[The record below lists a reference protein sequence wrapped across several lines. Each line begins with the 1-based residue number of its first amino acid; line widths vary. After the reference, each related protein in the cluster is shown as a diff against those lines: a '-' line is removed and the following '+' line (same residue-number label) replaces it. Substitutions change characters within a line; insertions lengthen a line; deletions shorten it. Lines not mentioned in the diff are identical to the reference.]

1 MPEQSRTTIRVLVV
15 DDEPGIRDAY
25 RQVLA
30 ESDVSQE
37 VEGFRELRSRLFSRK
52 EPERSRAKARPHSTT
67 FEPVF
72 CDQAPA
78 AVAAV
83 KEALAHN
90 QPFAVV
96 FLDMR
101 MPPGPD
107 GVWAAAQIRELDPAV
122 EIVICTAYSDAD
134 PSDIGGLVPPE
145 DKLSYLQ
152 KPFHPHEV
160 RQMTIALG
168 SKWRA
173 ERRIVKLAYFDTLT
187 GLPNREQSHNRLVR
201 ALQAAQEN
209 DRTLAVLY
217 LDLDNFKRV
226 NDTLGHAAGDEL
238 LRRVADR
245 LRNSLRDRVD
255 TAVPGAGAGPR
266 LGDIARLGGDEFMVL
281 LPNMRS
287 PADAGGVAERLI
299 EALREPMQLA
309 SNSLVVTASV
319 GIAVYP
325 QDGTDAVTL
334 LRHAD
339 LAMYVA
345 KRRNPGTYAYYDA
358 SMNAIALHRFTIED
372 RLRGALARNELS
384 LLYQPQ
390 FDVRTASV
398 SGMEALLCWTS
409 GELGVVSSAE
419 FLPVAEETGLI
430 HSIGAW
436 VLRTACLQAKT
447 WRAEGLPVRRIAVN
461 VSGREFALA
470 DYPAQVATIVRE
482 TGIDPAL
489 LELEISESVVMADE
503 AWAERTINQLKQLG
517 VSLALDDFGIGYSRF
532 GRLRNLAVDRLK
544 IGRSFVT
551 SITEG
556 GDDRAI
562 ASAIIAMS
570 RSLHINVIA
579 EGVENFPQLAFLQ
592 EQDCQ
597 DAQGFLLSGPL
608 QAEEARRA
616 PEALGRARR
625 RLALATLQ
633 GAHRLRRPSVPGEFS
648 LQSPRRHARCA
659 TAGKLCGP
667 RSPISSGTPL
677 RGARRRRF
685 CAPACTAVSVSRP
698 VPPTNCSA
706 MSSTAR
712 AGAST

>member
-1 MPEQSRTTIRVLVV
+1 MPELNQTTIRVLVV

-25 RQVLA
+25 GQVLA

-37 VEGFRELRSRLFSRK
+37 VEGFRELRSRLFK
-52 EPERSRAKARPHSTT
+52 NAPAQSRAKGRSHSTT

-78 AVAAV
+78 AVTAV
-83 KEALAHN
+83 KEALARN

-107 GVWAAAQIRELDPAV
+107 GVWAAAHIRELDPAV

-173 ERRIVKLAYFDTLT
+173 ERRIVRLAYFDTLT

-201 ALQAAQEN
+201 ALQAAKEN

-226 NDTLGHAAGDEL
+226 NDTLGHTAGDEL
-238 LRRVADR
+238 LRLVADR

-255 TAVPGAGAGPR
+255 AAIPGAGAGAR

-281 LPNMRS
+281 LPNMRNA
-287 PADAGGVAERLI
+287 ADAGGVAERLI
-299 EALREPMQLA
+299 EALREPMQLDA
-309 SNSLVVTASV
+309 NSLAVTPSV

-345 KRRNPGTYAYYDA
+345 KRRSSGTYAYYDA

-390 FDVRTASV
+390 FDVRTAGV
-398 SGMEALLCWTS
+398 SGMEAVLRWS
-409 GELGVVSSAE
+409 SAELGVVSSAE

-430 HSIGAW
+430 LPIGAW
-436 VLRTACLQAKT
+436 MLRTACLQAKT
-447 WRAEGLPVRRIAVN
+447 WRAEGLAVQRIAVN
-461 VSGREFALA
+461 VSARQFALA
-470 DYPAQVATIVRE
+470 EYPSQVGAILQE
-482 TGIDPAL
+482 TGLDPAM
-489 LELEISESVVMADE
+489 LELEISESVVMANE
-503 AWAERTINQLKQLG
+503 SWAERTINQLKKLG
-517 VSLALDDFGIGYSRF
+517 VSLAIDDFGIGYSRL
-532 GRLRNLAVDRLK
+532 GRLRNFAVDRLK
-544 IGRSFVT
+544 IAGSFVT
-551 SITEG
+551 S

-570 RSLHINVIA
+570 RSLRINVTA
-579 EGVENFPQLAFLQ
+579 EGVENYPQLAFLQ

-608 QAEEARRA
+608 PAEEAR
-616 PEALGRARR
+616 ALLKRSGECGDGSRSQRFK
-625 RLALATLQ
+625 ALI
-633 GAHRLRRPSVPGEFS
+633 G
-648 LQSPRRHARCA
+648 
-659 TAGKLCGP
+659 
-667 RSPISSGTPL
+667 
-677 RGARRRRF
+677 
-685 CAPACTAVSVSRP
+685 
-698 VPPTNCSA
+698 
-706 MSSTAR
+706 
-712 AGAST
+712 